1 MSEGAKQPQ
10 NLFYHKLGNIMG
22 EEDKSSATRD
32 VLNLVDLI
40 LYKNRE
46 IDLAG
51 LHQLLGPDLFV
62 QALQLLGGKTI
73 TFPDTDEFKDIFTWA
88 LCYYAREIQQKDW
101 KDLKEEL
108 GYDVSSIKWSMK
120 NKQLTH
126 FIQEV
131 LHKKMSKQ
139 SVEEMLQELSTKRSR
154 S

>member
-1 MSEGAKQPQ
+1 MDE
-10 NLFYHKLGNIMG
+10 N
-22 EEDKSSATRD
+22 DKGHATRD

-46 IDLAG
+46 VDLAG

-62 QALQLLGGKTI
+62 QTLQLLGGKTI

-88 LCYYAREIQQKDW
+88 LCYYAREIQKKDW

-139 SVEEMLQELSTKRSR
+139 SVEEMLQELSTKRNR
-154 S
+154 P

>member
-1 MSEGAKQPQ
+1 MDE
-10 NLFYHKLGNIMG
+10 N
-22 EEDKSSATRD
+22 DKGYATRD

-46 IDLAG
+46 VDLAG

-62 QALQLLGGKTI
+62 QTLQLLGGKTI

-88 LCYYAREIQQKDW
+88 LCYYAREIQKKDW

-139 SVEEMLQELSTKRSR
+139 SVEEMLQELSTKRNR
-154 S
+154 P